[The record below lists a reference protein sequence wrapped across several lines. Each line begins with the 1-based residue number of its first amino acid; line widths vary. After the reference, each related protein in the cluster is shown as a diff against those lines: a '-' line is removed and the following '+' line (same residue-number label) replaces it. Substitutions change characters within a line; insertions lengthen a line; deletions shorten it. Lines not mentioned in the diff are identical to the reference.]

1 MGEPLDVEAPLTRN
15 LADEWGQL
23 VAEWEV
29 AMADYRTAASPRDP
43 APQGEASPA
52 MEAASAR
59 LAELKSRMDAVVA
72 AGKAARG
79 TKGRD
84 GRLIV
89 KSLDR
94 GDRERGTAPDD
105 PDADSGPD
113 T

>member
-29 AMADYRTAASPRDP
+29 AMADYRTASASGDP
-43 APQGEASPA
+43 APSEKSLAI
-52 MEAASAR
+52 EAAAGR
-59 LAELKSRMDAVVA
+59 LADLKSRMDAVVA

-113 T
+113 K